1 MSSGRNYVKKGAT
14 ERLRKGGGG
23 RKTSAEKSKAKEAK
37 AKEAKSLAASSKA
50 FNAFRLS
57 NIDPSSKKTAAVLH
71 EELLREKVTS
81 RPSSSLSNIGP
92 SLKKT
97 AVLHEELIREKV
109 TSRPSSN
116 LPSSQQVAQSLDPTL
131 VKRKVISNG
140 QLSQHQCDDAE
151 AVRDLL
157 RGGDTSKLSCK
168 RGQLVVSEGILK
180 FFPSQNL
187 TKPDDHVRSEGY
199 IWNPSAMAEIRCIK
213 CGSAEK
219 VTTHSR
225 EYRRAFGPNLT
236 EWCVFERHKCTDAAC
251 QKIAPP
257 TWSSLSPD
265 ALKVLPSDIV
275 ARFPF
280 VTQEGK
286 NGGIGMLIHKDIL
299 RSLAQQVLHGG
310 SVSNFRAQIIEKRE
324 HRYSEDLQKYL
335 RYNLRKKE
343 MAEKSNFLWS
353 RPNLFP
359 SQDKTPELSF
369 PSTPSLI
376 KLLCQFLENS
386 RDIEDRSMQQ
396 VDGLIICGD
405 ASHKVTKLIYTSKY
419 TL

>member
-1 MSSGRNYVKKGAT
+1 MQKVLWMKSILQLVFTCIAMSSGRNYVKKGAT

-71 EELLREKVTS
+71 EELL
-81 RPSSSLSNIGP
+81 
-92 SLKKT
+92 
-97 AVLHEELIREKV
+97 REKV

-236 EWCVFERHKCTDAAC
+236 EWCVFERHKCTSC
-251 QKIAPP
+251 
-257 TWSSLSPD
+257 
-265 ALKVLPSDIV
+265 
-275 ARFPF
+275 
-280 VTQEGK
+280 
-286 NGGIGMLIHKDIL
+286 
-299 RSLAQQVLHGG
+299 
-310 SVSNFRAQIIEKRE
+310 EK
-324 HRYSEDLQKYL
+324 
-335 RYNLRKKE
+335 
-343 MAEKSNFLWS
+343 
-353 RPNLFP
+353 
-359 SQDKTPELSF
+359 
-369 PSTPSLI
+369 
-376 KLLCQFLENS
+376 
-386 RDIEDRSMQQ
+386 
-396 VDGLIICGD
+396 
-405 ASHKVTKLIYTSKY
+405 
-419 TL
+419 